1 MGAGAVLAPYGGQYT
16 PLLAQAAGGAAV
28 GIRLSGLSSAPTHT
42 TVDQFTLEVSNLSA
56 AAIYQVVVSSSNATA
71 LGLGGCGTASQ
82 TETVTGVT
90 AQALRFV
97 VYACALGD
105 GTITAEVRP
114 SGAAAAAATASQR
127 LSVVAIPDEALTDA
141 RGAARNVARSG
152 TPGIVSGIHFDGI
165 STTSFRAKWSAPG
178 DTGGVPLTRFQIEH
192 WRHDPANPTSR
203 NGLTATTVDSGT
215 SRSKTLRELA
225 SNTEYAMKMRACNG
239 PHNSNCSPWS
249 ADHRFTTIAGAVPPP
264 GAFRFSATVAA
275 QVYRAGQL
283 VSVQL
288 PTATGGTGVLTYRLS
303 PAVGNGL
310 SFDGPTRT
318 VAGTPQAAANL
329 ATYTY
334 TVTDAANST
343 AQIPFHVTVFDVK
356 VRVEEGD
363 ALRPLSASTWGVLGY
378 ALVLPEAG
386 FTRTDGHQLR
396 LRLPAS
402 TGFQFG
408 RACQWPAAPPTDTT
422 MLESPWVDS
431 HRGLYLVRCGLGS
444 GASVSFEVEVRRGT
458 GGTPGPLYT
467 GTTTIKRSWHR
478 HDHRVLYYITGT
490 LANGNIDGGQMFP
503 TNASRTPHPT
513 LTVPLNYFSAA
524 KAWQNVPDGGVTLDR
539 LLSGSSPDVVIS
551 GYWDPGF
558 GIKDR
563 CTGSVACTY
572 PAGTYPHIG
581 NGQVL
586 VIEDPPRWPKDD
598 AGTVRKWTTKF
609 SVWQADPE
617 FNEYLPR
624 VLMHEFGHTLG
635 LGHSAVSGAIMAG
648 LVSPNLAD
656 TDIKGLKATYAHHL
670 DDH

>member
-1 MGAGAVLAPYGGQYT
+1 MLKGRAFKPLA
-16 PLLAQAAGGAAV
+16 
-28 GIRLSGLSSAPTHT
+28 
-42 TVDQFTLEVSNLSA
+42 E
-56 AAIYQVVVSSSNATA
+56 
-71 LGLGGCGTASQ
+71 
-82 TETVTGVT
+82 
-90 AQALRFV
+90 
-97 VYACALGD
+97 
-105 GTITAEVRP
+105 
-114 SGAAAAAATASQR
+114 
-127 LSVVAIPDEALTDA
+127 
-141 RGAARNVARSG
+141 
-152 TPGIVSGIHFDGI
+152 
-165 STTSFRAKWSAPG
+165 
-178 DTGGVPLTRFQIEH
+178 
-192 WRHDPANPTSR
+192 
-203 NGLTATTVDSGT
+203 
-215 SRSKTLRELA
+215 
-225 SNTEYAMKMRACNG
+225 
-239 PHNSNCSPWS
+239 
-249 ADHRFTTIAGAVPPP
+249 
-264 GAFRFSATVAA
+264 
-275 QVYRAGQL
+275 
-283 VSVQL
+283 
-288 PTATGGTGVLTYRLS
+288 
-303 PAVGNGL
+303 
-310 SFDGPTRT
+310 
-318 VAGTPQAAANL
+318 
-329 ATYTY
+329 
-334 TVTDAANST
+334 
-343 AQIPFHVTVFDVK
+343 
-356 VRVEEGD
+356 
-363 ALRPLSASTWGVLGY
+363 STWGVLDY
-378 ALVLPEAG
+378 AVVVLPEAG

-408 RACQWPAAPPTDTT
+408 RACQWPGAPPTDTT

-431 HRGLYLVRCGLGS
+431 HRGLYLARCGLGS

-503 TNASRTPHPT
+503 PNVSRTPHPT

-539 LLSGSSPDVVIS
+539 LLSGSSPDVIIS

-563 CTGSVACTY
+563 CTGSVACVF
-572 PAGTYPHIG
+572 PAGTYPHLG
-581 NGQVL
+581 NGQVF

-609 SVWQADPE
+609 SVWQSDPE

-635 LGHSAVSGAIMAG
+635 LGHSADSSAIMDG